1 MPSPCM
7 GVPLW
12 PQRVG
17 EGEPWLTGHQLKEG
31 WPFSVACKTACTWAA
46 CHRRVQK
53 ALCGSPPP
61 PSNVC
66 FHHGGTI
73 GGLLSMS
80 VKTQQPYPPPMGL
93 WVAKTLSVHG
103 MHCFKVTLAHRLFT
117 SVTFVAATTPMAA
130 IDNGHGCAA
139 KATMHAWHA

>member
-1 MPSPCM
+1 MLDPPCM
-7 GVPLW
+7 GVALC

-17 EGEPWLTGHQLKEG
+17 EDEPWLTGHQLKEG
-31 WPFSVACKTACTWAA
+31 WPFCVACKTECTQAA

-73 GGLLSMS
+73 GGGGGLLSMS
-80 VKTQQPYPPPMGL
+80 VKTQQPHPPPMGL
-93 WVAKTLSVHG
+93 WVAKTLSVHVSLSLF
-103 MHCFKVTLAHRLFT
+103 MQDCTAHCLR
-117 SVTFVAATTPMAA
+117 MQ
-130 IDNGHGCAA
+130 
-139 KATMHAWHA
+139 